1 MQKSK
6 LALTELRQL
15 ISAHAMLAKLQK
27 SAYRL
32 LMDMPFPVP
41 EFLKKLLFVQFASF
55 KIKQWLLTPESYYT
69 KKLTDSSLK
78 LSMSLIISSNT
89 GCLHHY
95 VDNTV

>member
-1 MQKSK
+1 MPADCSVLCTPTI
-6 LALTELRQL
+6 LA
-15 ISAHAMLAKLQK
+15 S
-27 SAYRL
+27 
-32 LMDMPFPVP
+32 
-41 EFLKKLLFVQFASF
+41 
-55 KIKQWLLTPESYYT
+55 SYYK